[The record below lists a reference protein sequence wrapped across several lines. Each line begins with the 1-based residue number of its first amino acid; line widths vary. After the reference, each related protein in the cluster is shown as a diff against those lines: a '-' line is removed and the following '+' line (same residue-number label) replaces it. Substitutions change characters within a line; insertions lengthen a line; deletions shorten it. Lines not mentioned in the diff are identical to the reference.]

1 MTNFI
6 PNTPDSLLTRER
18 TAQALTEAGFPV
30 RAKTLATKASRG
42 GGPPYRKFGLRV
54 LYRWG
59 DALAWAEGR
68 LTAPCCST
76 SEQDIGGQQRFET
89 VPRSPTS
96 RIRLAAGGP
105 PAGRQS

>member
-1 MTNFI
+1 MTNSI

-68 LTAPCCST
+68 LTAPCYST

-89 VPRSPTS
+89 AP
-96 RIRLAAGGP
+96 LAKSKGECHD
-105 PAGRQS
+105 